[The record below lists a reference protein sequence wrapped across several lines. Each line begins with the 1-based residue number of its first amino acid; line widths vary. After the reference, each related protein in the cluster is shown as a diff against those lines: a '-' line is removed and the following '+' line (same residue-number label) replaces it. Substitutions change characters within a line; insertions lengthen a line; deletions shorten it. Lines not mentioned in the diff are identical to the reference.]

1 MKIRK
6 RYLVMVIPLV
16 LLCALVLTN
25 PSQSQ
30 HAKRFADELGR
41 LEAEHIATCPKCA
54 GTKLSA
60 GPNAD
65 DTLSILGEQ
74 GTYYQSLFI
83 LSYVSD
89 GGLIRAKTIG
99 IGGFVFGP
107 VLKRPLSCPIDFLVM
122 PIPSPIKHEFH
133 VTIRS
138 DDTLHVDGQQISE
151 AALLKRL
158 GELPDKSETEVWLH
172 AGPTVQFIRVHDL
185 LDQIGSL
192 GFQVGMKTIPE
203 DE

>member
-6 RYLVMVIPLV
+6 RYLVLLIPV
-16 LLCALVLTN
+16 GVLCALVLTN

-30 HAKRFADELGR
+30 HFTRFVHEFQKR
-41 LEAEHIATCPKCA
+41 EAEHIATCPKCA
-54 GTKLSA
+54 GSKPSA
-60 GPNAD
+60 GPDAD
-65 DTLSILGEQ
+65 DISSILGEQ

-89 GGLIRAKTIG
+89 RGLFRAKTIG
-99 IGGFVFGP
+99 IGGIVFGP
-107 VLKRPLSCPIDFLVM
+107 VLKSVRCPQDYRVLPLP
-122 PIPSPIKHEFH
+122 PIKHAFH

-138 DDTLHVDGQQISE
+138 DGTLHVDGQQISE

-172 AGPTVQFIRVHDL
+172 AGPTVQFIRVHEL